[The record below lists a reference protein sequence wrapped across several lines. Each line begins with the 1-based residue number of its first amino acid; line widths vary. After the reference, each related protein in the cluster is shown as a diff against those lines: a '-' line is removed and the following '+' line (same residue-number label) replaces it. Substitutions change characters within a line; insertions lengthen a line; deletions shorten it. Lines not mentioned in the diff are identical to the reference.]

1 MDSRR
6 YGVSVHFFTGPERN
20 IAHPFELGQLLPAQA
35 VEDFEDYQRRSLV
48 RRVVE
53 GRTLQAIADTA
64 AITAQGVEKPL
75 DRVYAGVGQ
84 DLSQAAALQ

>member
-1 MDSRR
+1 M
-6 YGVSVHFFTGPERN
+6 
-20 IAHPFELGQLLPAQA
+20 PAQA

-64 AITAQGVEKPL
+64 DITAQGVEKPL